1 MSGLFG
7 GGKSTTISTTETA
20 ALGVRIQSSAGLGP
34 ERDRAT
40 QRLGGRAH
48 DRQAEACA
56 ASLSI
61 A

>member
-1 MSGLFG
+1 M
-7 GGKSTTISTTETA
+7 
-20 ALGVRIQSSAGLGP
+20 QSSAGLGP

-40 QRLGGRAH
+40 HRLGGRAH
-48 DRQAEACA
+48 DRQAEACP